1 MAISTIAQAGDNIV
15 ATSFLY
21 GGTYNQ
27 FKVSLPRLGIN
38 VKFVEGDDP
47 ENFRQAIDE
56 NTKALYVETIGNPQ
70 FNIPDFAALAHIA
83 HENGIPLIVDNTF
96 GAGGYLARPIE
107 HGADIVVESATKW
120 IGGHGTSIGGA
131 TF

>member
-15 ATSFLY
+15 STSFLY

-27 FKVSLPRLGIN
+27 FKVSLPQLGIN

-56 NTKALYVETIGNPQ
+56 NTKAFLS
-70 FNIPDFAALAHIA
+70 
-83 HENGIPLIVDNTF
+83 
-96 GAGGYLARPIE
+96 
-107 HGADIVVESATKW
+107 ES
-120 IGGHGTSIGGA
+120 GFSGCCPNQDL
-131 TF
+131 